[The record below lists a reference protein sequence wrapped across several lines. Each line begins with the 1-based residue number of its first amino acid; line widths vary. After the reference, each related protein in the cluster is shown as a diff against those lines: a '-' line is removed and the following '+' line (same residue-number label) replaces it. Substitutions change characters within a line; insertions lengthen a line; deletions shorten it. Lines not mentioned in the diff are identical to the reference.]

1 MGVRGLQTYLERH
14 CPEACV
20 KVNLSELSRRYYRQ
34 HGARPVMVVDGLGC
48 LRKFYNQE
56 LPWVY
61 GGQWREY
68 CEELGRFLQSF
79 RTAGIDLV
87 FIFDGVVEKSKRAE
101 WVKRRQQSARDVV
114 TVFTHIKKHSTQPSD
129 DLFQMPVSLGTLTRF
144 ALKSLGA
151 VVINSTKE
159 ADIEIAEYCRKYPCF
174 GILGQDSD
182 FVIFNTVPFYSSK
195 NLDIATLNTIQYSRD
210 RLCYRLQISLEDL
223 PLFSC
228 LMGNDI
234 IKSTELESFKRRQVG
249 VPANARFPRVEDVV
263 MAVSRY
269 MQTIPHG
276 TTIRDVARD
285 VFPNEPDKWLRMEEG
300 ARMYLLPGDPLP
312 WYMENC
318 PPHVLP
324 PSGVKRNCR
333 QMDGDEDITLEVD
346 VEEIRPRVDTKVLQF
361 ARERHLNSDNIAQ
374 IYNILIS
381 AETDSSVA
389 MEDETNKDVPSSSV
403 LFRPIRQ
410 RMYAVLYGVGS
421 NYEMSNKTNCSKTVT
436 TQRIPQRPV
445 LLAPR
450 FSTPLLLTQRNRG
463 FHTDVSS
470 TAVGD
475 QVPQDSAYAD
485 SCRPVVGKNAVKE
498 WCPYRGNPLTC
509 PDVITA
515 LPLNLIGGT
524 PSLSMLWFSSGE
536 PQTKHL
542 RLHTFF
548 ACMDCAGLLE
558 SVLRVEPD
566 PHYIILC
573 LVLHY
578 MVKHMLALQEWEV
591 DAFLAQAVVPF
602 AQDAGRLRGLKVPR
616 VAPHPVHLAAVFLKG
631 VSYALLADCACG
643 WPITAQDGM
652 PWYYFDGKLFHHK
665 YLMAEGGADVRALC
679 DHDNRAL
686 QLFWTLKELVV
697 PGTRLDQKRR
707 EMCFPHHQGKGGH

>member
-20 KVNLSELSRRYYRQ
+20 KVNLFELSRQYYRQ
-34 HGARPVMVVDGLGC
+34 HRARPVMVVDGLGC

-68 CEELGRFLQSF
+68 YEELGRFLQSF

-101 WVKRRQQSARDVV
+101 WVKRRQQSARDVLV
-114 TVFTHIKKHSTQPSD
+114 AFTHIKKHGTQPSD

-300 ARMYLLPGDPLP
+300 ARMYLLPGDQLP
-312 WYMENC
+312 WYMQNC
-318 PPHVLP
+318 PPHALP

-333 QMDGDEDITLEVD
+333 QMSGDEEITLEVN
-346 VEEIRPRVDTKVLQF
+346 VEEIRSRVDTKVLQF

-410 RMYAVLYGVGS
+410 RMYAVLYG
-421 NYEMSNKTNCSKTVT
+421 
-436 TQRIPQRPV
+436 
-445 LLAPR
+445 
-450 FSTPLLLTQRNRG
+450 
-463 FHTDVSS
+463 
-470 TAVGD
+470 
-475 QVPQDSAYAD
+475 
-485 SCRPVVGKNAVKE
+485 NAVKE
-498 WCPYRGNPLTC
+498 WCPYRGNPLTR
-509 PDVITA
+509 PDVINA
-515 LPLNLIGGT
+515 VPLNLIGGT

-566 PHYIILC
+566 PHYIIPS

-578 MVKHMLALQEWEV
+578 MVKHMSALQEWEV

-602 AQDAGRLRGLKVPR
+602 AQDAGGLRGLKVPR
-616 VAPHPVHLAAVFLKG
+616 VVPHPVHLAAVFLKG

-643 WPITAQDGM
+643 WPITVQDGM
-652 PWYYFDGKLFHHK
+652 PWHYFDGKLFHHK

-679 DHDNRAL
+679 DHD
-686 QLFWTLKELVV
+686 VS
-697 PGTRLDQKRR
+697 
-707 EMCFPHHQGKGGH
+707 

>member
-20 KVNLSELSRRYYRQ
+20 KVNLSELARQYHRQ
-34 HGARPVMVVDGLGC
+34 HGTRPVMVVDGLGC
-48 LRKFYNQE
+48 LRKLYNRD

-68 CEELGRFLQSF
+68 YEELRRFLQSF

-114 TVFTHIKKHSTQPSD
+114 TVFSHIKKHGTQPSD
-129 DLFQMPVSLGTLTRF
+129 DLFQMPIG
-144 ALKSLGA
+144 
-151 VVINSTKE
+151 
-159 ADIEIAEYCRKYPCF
+159 
-174 GILGQDSD
+174 
-182 FVIFNTVPFYSSK
+182 
-195 NLDIATLNTIQYSRD
+195 
-210 RLCYRLQISLEDL
+210 LEDL

-269 MQTIPHG
+269 MQTIPQG
-276 TTIRDVARD
+276 TTIRDIARD

-312 WYMENC
+312 WYMYMQNC
-318 PPHVLP
+318 PPHALP
-324 PSGVKRNCR
+324 PCGAKRHCR
-333 QMDGDEDITLEVD
+333 QMSGDEEITLEVD
-346 VEEIRPRVDTKVLQF
+346 VEEVKPRVDTKVLQF

-389 MEDETNKDVPSSSV
+389 MEDETSTDIPSSSV

-421 NYEMSNKTNCSKTVT
+421 NSEMPSERNSSRSVVT
-436 TQRIPQRPV
+436 PRMPQRPV

-450 FSTPLLLTQRNRG
+450 FSTPLSLPGHRDRR

-475 QVPQDSAYAD
+475 QLPQGSIQAD
-485 SCRPVVGKNAVKE
+485 SFNRPVVGKNAVKE
-498 WCPYRGNPLTC
+498 WCPYRGNLLTR
-509 PDVITA
+509 PDVVTA
-515 LPLNLIGGT
+515 LPPDLPGGT
-524 PSLSMLWFSSGE
+524 PPLSMLWFSPGG
-536 PQTKHL
+536 PQAQHL
-542 RLHTFF
+542 RLQTFF
-548 ACMDCAGLLE
+548 ACMECVSLLE
-558 SVLRVEPD
+558 CVKPE

-578 MVKHMLALQEWEV
+578 MVKHMLTLQEWEV

-602 AQDAGRLRGLKVPR
+602 AQDVGRLQGLKVPR
-616 VAPHPVHLAAVFLKG
+616 VAPRPVHLAAVFLKG
-631 VSYALLADCACG
+631 VSYSLLADCACG
-643 WPITAQDGM
+643 WPITVQDGV
-652 PWYYFDGKLFHHK
+652 PWNYFDGKLFNYK

-679 DHDNRAL
+679 DHDERAL
-686 QLFWTLKELVV
+686 QLFWTLKECVTV
-697 PGTRLDQKRR
+697 GTRLDQKGRQ
-707 EMCFPHHQGKGGH
+707 MCFPH

>member
-20 KVNLSELSRRYYRQ
+20 KVNLPELARQYYRQ
-34 HGARPVMVVDGLGC
+34 HGTRPVMVVDGLGC
-48 LRKFYNQE
+48 LRKLYNRE

-68 CEELGRFLQSF
+68 YEELRRFLHSF
-79 RTAGIDLV
+79 RTTDIDLV

-101 WVKRRQQSARDVV
+101 WAKRRQQSARDVM
-114 TVFTHIKKHSTQPSD
+114 TVFNHIKKHGTQPSD

-159 ADIEIAEYCRKYPCF
+159 ADIEISEYCLRYPCF
-174 GILGQDSD
+174 GILGQDTD
-182 FVIFNTVPFYSSK
+182 FVIFNTAPFYSSN
-195 NLDIATLNTIQYSRD
+195 NLDIATLTTVQYSRD
-210 RLCYRLQISLEDL
+210 RLCYRLQIGLEDL

-234 IKSTELESFKRRQVG
+234 IRSAELESFKRRQVG

-269 MQTIPHG
+269 MQTIPRG
-276 TTIRDVARD
+276 TTIQDIAQD
-285 VFPNEPDKWLRMEEG
+285 VFPNEPDKWLRMKEG

-312 WYMENC
+312 WYMQNC
-318 PPHVLP
+318 PPHALP
-324 PSGVKRNCR
+324 PCGAEQNCR
-333 QMDGDEDITLEVD
+333 QMSGDEEITFEVD
-346 VEEIRPRVDTKVLQF
+346 VEEIRPRVDAKVLQF

-381 AETDSSVA
+381 AETDSGVA
-389 MEDETNKDVPSSSV
+389 MEDETSTDIPSSSL

-421 NYEMSNKTNCSKTVT
+421 DSEISNEMA
-436 TQRIPQRPV
+436 QRMPQKPV
-445 LLAPR
+445 FLAPR
-450 FSTPLLLTQRNRG
+450 FSIPLSLPSHRNRG
-463 FHTDVSS
+463 FHTGVSS
-470 TAVGD
+470 TALGD
-475 QVPQDSAYAD
+475 QLPQESTHAD
-485 SCRPVVGKNAVKE
+485 SVRPVVGKNAVKE
-498 WCPYRGNPLTC
+498 WCPYRGNPLTR
-509 PDVITA
+509 PDVVTA
-515 LPLNLIGGT
+515 LPLDVPGGT
-524 PSLSMLWFSSGE
+524 PSLAMLWFSTDG
-536 PQTKHL
+536 PRTQHL

-548 ACMDCAGLLE
+548 ACMDSVGLLE
-558 SVLRVEPD
+558 GVLRVEPE
-566 PHYIILC
+566 PCYIIMC

-578 MVKHMLALQEWEV
+578 MVKHMLTLQEWEV

-602 AQDAGRLRGLKVPR
+602 AQDVGWLRGLKVPR
-616 VAPHPVHLAAVFLKG
+616 VAPRPVHLAAVFLKG

-643 WPITAQDGM
+643 WPITVQDGM
-652 PWYYFDGKLFHHK
+652 PWNYFDGKLLHYK
-665 YLMAEGGADVRALC
+665 YLMAQGGADVRALC
-679 DHDNRAL
+679 DQDDKAL
-686 QLFWTLKELVV
+686 QLFSTLKKFVTF
-697 PGTRLDQKRR
+697 GTRLDQKRR
-707 EMCFPHHQGKGGH
+707 

>member
-20 KVNLSELSRRYYRQ
+20 KVNLSELARQYHRQ
-34 HGARPVMVVDGLGC
+34 HGTRPVMVVDGLGC
-48 LRKFYNQE
+48 LRKLYNRD

-68 CEELGRFLQSF
+68 YEELRQFLQSF

-114 TVFTHIKKHSTQPSD
+114 TVFSHIKKHGTQPSD
-129 DLFQMPVSLGTLTRF
+129 DLFQMPVSLGMLTRF

-151 VVINSTKE
+151 YVLNTTKE
-159 ADIEIAEYCRKYPCF
+159 ADIEIAEYCMKYPCF
-174 GILGQDSD
+174 GILGQDTD
-182 FVIFNTVPFYSSK
+182 FVIFNTVPFYSSN
-195 NLDIATLNTIQYSRD
+195 NLDISTLTTVQYSRE
-210 RLCYRLQISLEDL
+210 RLCYRLQIGLEDL

-269 MQTIPHG
+269 MQTIPQG
-276 TTIRDVARD
+276 TTIRDIARD

-312 WYMENC
+312 WYMYMQNC
-318 PPHVLP
+318 SPHALP
-324 PSGVKRNCR
+324 PFGAKRNCR
-333 QMDGDEDITLEVD
+333 QMSGDEEITLEVD
-346 VEEIRPRVDTKVLQF
+346 VEEVRPRVDTKVLQL

-389 MEDETNKDVPSSSV
+389 MEDETSTDIPSSSV

-410 RMYAVLYGVGS
+410 RMYAVLYG
-421 NYEMSNKTNCSKTVT
+421 
-436 TQRIPQRPV
+436 
-445 LLAPR
+445 
-450 FSTPLLLTQRNRG
+450 
-463 FHTDVSS
+463 
-470 TAVGD
+470 
-475 QVPQDSAYAD
+475 
-485 SCRPVVGKNAVKE
+485 NAVKE
-498 WCPYRGNPLTC
+498 WCPYRGNTLTH
-509 PDVITA
+509 PDVVTA
-515 LPLNLIGGT
+515 IPLDLPGGT
-524 PSLSMLWFSSGE
+524 PPLSMLWFSPVG
-536 PQTKHL
+536 PQAQHL
-542 RLHTFF
+542 RLQTFF
-548 ACMDCAGLLE
+548 ACMDCVSLLE
-558 SVLRVEPD
+558 CVKPE

-578 MVKHMLALQEWEV
+578 MVKHMLTLQEWEV

-602 AQDAGRLRGLKVPR
+602 AQDVERLQGLKVPR
-616 VAPHPVHLAAVFLKG
+616 VAPRPVHLAAVFLKG
-631 VSYALLADCACG
+631 VSYSLFADCACG
-643 WPITAQDGM
+643 WPITVQDGV
-652 PWYYFDGKLFHHK
+652 PWNYFDGKLFNYK

-679 DHDNRAL
+679 DHDERAL
-686 QLFWTLKELVV
+686 QLFWTLKECVTV
-697 PGTRLDQKRR
+697 GTRLDQKGRQ
-707 EMCFPHHQGKGGH
+707 MCFPH

>member
-20 KVNLSELSRRYYRQ
+20 KVNLSELARQYHRQ
-34 HGARPVMVVDGLGC
+34 HGTRPVMVVDGLGC
-48 LRKFYNQE
+48 LRKLYNRE

-68 CEELGRFLQSF
+68 YEELRRFLQSF

-114 TVFTHIKKHSTQPSD
+114 TVFSHIKKHGTQPSD
-129 DLFQMPVSLGTLTRF
+129 DLFQMPVSLGMLTRF

-151 VVINSTKE
+151 YILNTTKE
-159 ADIEIAEYCRKYPCF
+159 ADIEIAEYCMKYPCF
-174 GILGQDSD
+174 GILGQDTD
-182 FVIFNTVPFYSSK
+182 FVIFNTVPFYSSN
-195 NLDIATLNTIQYSRD
+195 NLDISTLTTVQYSRD
-210 RLCYRLQISLEDL
+210 RLCYRLQIGLEDL

-269 MQTIPHG
+269 MQTIPQG
-276 TTIRDVARD
+276 TTIRDIARD

-300 ARMYLLPGDPLP
+300 ARMYLLPGDSLP
-312 WYMENC
+312 WYMYMQNC
-318 PPHVLP
+318 PPHALP
-324 PSGVKRNCR
+324 PFGAKRNCR
-333 QMDGDEDITLEVD
+333 QMNGDEEITLEVD
-346 VEEIRPRVDTKVLQF
+346 VEEVRPRVDIKVLQF

-389 MEDETNKDVPSSSV
+389 MEDETSTDIPSSSV

-421 NYEMSNKTNCSKTVT
+421 DSEMPSERNSSRSVVT
-436 TQRIPQRPV
+436 PRMPQRPV

-450 FSTPLLLTQRNRG
+450 FSTPLSLPGHRDRR

-475 QVPQDSAYAD
+475 QLPQGNIQADSFN

-498 WCPYRGNPLTC
+498 WCPYRGNLLTR
-509 PDVITA
+509 PDVVTA
-515 LPLNLIGGT
+515 LPLDIPGGT
-524 PSLSMLWFSSGE
+524 PTLSMLWFSPGG
-536 PQTKHL
+536 PQAQHL
-542 RLHTFF
+542 RLQTFF
-548 ACMDCAGLLE
+548 ACMECVSLLE
-558 SVLRVEPD
+558 CVKPEPR
-566 PHYIILC
+566 YIILC

-578 MVKHMLALQEWEV
+578 MMKHMLTLREWEV

-602 AQDAGRLRGLKVPR
+602 AQDVERLRGLKVPR
-616 VAPHPVHLAAVFLKG
+616 VAPRPVHLAAVFLKG
-631 VSYALLADCACG
+631 VSYSLLADCACG
-643 WPITAQDGM
+643 WPITVQDGV
-652 PWYYFDGKLFHHK
+652 PWNYFDGKLFNYK

-679 DHDNRAL
+679 DHDERAL
-686 QLFWTLKELVV
+686 QLFWTLKECVTV
-697 PGTRLDQKRR
+697 GTRLDQKGRQ
-707 EMCFPHHQGKGGH
+707 MCFPH